1 VIRSSK
7 PKTEEKGMASNY
19 KVNANGKWRF
29 FETEEQAR
37 RFCAR
42 HAEKTG
48 VVLAVVA
55 TERSKKAAKD
65 PEAEKKETTMQAI
78 ARVTRDAKAGKV
90 AVCNKCQKQSDVGS
104 AGCSH
109 ASCGGIFIA
118 ISKALV
124 PKKALAEKAARPAAA
139 AKKEVGPTEGILGL
153 LARGPATTAEI
164 HAAFP
169 HTVKSDVTTRIRREG
184 WTRQPAR
191 GRHEI
196 TAAGRKRLAELKG
209 GR

>member
-1 VIRSSK
+1 
-7 PKTEEKGMASNY
+7 MASNY
-19 KVNANGKWRF
+19 KVNVGGKKFRF
-29 FETEEQAR
+29 FETQAQAE

-42 HAEKTG
+42 QHEKTG
-48 VVLAVVA
+48 AVLAIVA
-55 TERSKKAAKD
+55 TKKA
-65 PEAEKKETTMQAI
+65 T
-78 ARVTRDAKAGKV
+78 GK
-90 AVCNKCQKQSDVGS
+90 GT
-104 AGCSH
+104 
-109 ASCGGIFIA
+109 
-118 ISKALV
+118 LV
-124 PKKALAEKAARPAAA
+124 PRSEIPEKGVPKKAARPAAA

>member
-1 VIRSSK
+1 
-7 PKTEEKGMASNY
+7 MASNY

-29 FETEEQAR
+29 FETEEAAK
-37 RFCAR
+37 RFCVR
-42 HAEKTG
+42 SAEQTG
-48 VVLAVVA
+48 VVLAIVA
-55 TERSKKAAKD
+55 TEKSKKA
-65 PEAEKKETTMQAI
+65 T
-78 ARVTRDAKAGKV
+78 KAG
-90 AVCNKCQKQSDVGS
+90 AP
-104 AGCSH
+104 
-109 ASCGGIFIA
+109 
-118 ISKALV
+118 V
-124 PKKALAEKAARPAAA
+124 PKAEPVAKPKKAARPAAA

-169 HTVKSDVTTRIRREG
+169 HTTKSDVTTRIRREG

-196 TAAGRKRLAELKG
+196 TAAGRKRLAEIREG